1 MKRLFFCLCALM
13 LVCCSCKKNVEVSFE
28 VVEEISVYAIKSSTN
43 QLEEVVIEYTLDN
56 EEDLFVLYTSFQNTL
71 PVGYTSPAN
80 PNITLLAS
88 EVRNNV
94 VYYTVDNYILLSDIT
109 AFHEALTKTGKL
121 LDYKEIHII
130 LNENQL
136 I

>member
-1 MKRLFFCLCALM
+1 
-13 LVCCSCKKNVEVSFE
+13 
-28 VVEEISVYAIKSSTN
+28 
-43 QLEEVVIEYTLDN
+43 
-56 EEDLFVLYTSFQNTL
+56 L
-71 PVGYTSPAN
+71 PIGYTSPAN
-80 PNITLLAS
+80 PNITLLSS
-88 EVRNNV
+88 EVRNKV
-94 VYYTVDNYILLSDIT
+94 VYYTVDNFILLSDIP